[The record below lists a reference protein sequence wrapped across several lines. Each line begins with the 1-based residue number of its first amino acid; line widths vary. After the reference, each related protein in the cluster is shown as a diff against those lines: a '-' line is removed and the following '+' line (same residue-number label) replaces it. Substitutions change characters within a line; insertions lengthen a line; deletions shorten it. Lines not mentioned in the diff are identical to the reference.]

1 MVSGSFSRNGG
12 SIGLAFVLAVSS
24 LVLVAVESPQAVS
37 ASTGCT
43 SGSVSTTT
51 EIGRNYLGE
60 SDEFVSAPRVSSD
73 RKLHRYTKVTFTSNG
88 VSDASCTWVAPAGV
102 TTGQVL
108 AVGGG
113 GAGGTYF
120 GGGGGGGAM
129 YLNKLPVI
137 TPGQSYAITV
147 GIGGASVPI
156 SCLPNC
162 NGGNGHASQIENI
175 GWAGGGSGGGGNTNE
190 SLGSYEC
197 TSTDAN
203 NTSVA
208 CGGGGGAAA
217 PIEGGQLAQNRPTS
231 HGVPFGAAVGTMY
244 YQGGG
249 SQKLAVTEAGGDGGV
264 GIADSYILNTSTA
277 LEYLSGGGGGAGYT
291 NANGKWGSG
300 DSLTCGTDWMF
311 NCALGA
317 SGWRM
322 PFYPD
327 SVSISPFG
335 GGGGGLFINAKPT
348 RGSRLQG
355 VFSFSSSQFKFPTV
369 PSLVTSSGG
378 ASASYNP
385 LTASGTAAT
394 AGLANYGGGGGA
406 GGGILAT
413 DGTITSDAT
422 LSRGGN
428 GGSGVVSIIYY
439 ERPEI
444 SGGQS
449 TLTTSFGVAAST
461 EAFSAAKGNL
471 PITQDMSLS
480 STPTYTWSVTN
491 TSGSALSGISV
502 DSSGVVSVAADKT
515 VGIYEAVVKATDGI
529 GSTTSVPLTIEVT
542 KRLQTPLYFF
552 FTTAPVNPHIGAPIY
567 QPWVNGGSST
577 RSKQITIDPS
587 STSVC
592 SITGNNLSRYS
603 VTGKVSFIGVGN
615 CILNVEQPG
624 DANYEAAR
632 LSQTVVVTPRDDQ
645 TPLAFTSTAPV
656 NHHVGGT
663 PYTVT
668 VSGGSSSKSRIIS
681 IDETSSTVCSISGT
695 TSGSAVTFTEVG
707 DCIINV
713 DQAGDYNYNSAHAS
727 QTVTVT
733 ARSSQAA
740 LSVTTPTGAYVGL
753 DFTPVVS
760 GGSGDG
766 QVTISIASYSSPY
779 CSITGVGTDVVITAL
794 AVGSCVMLVNKAAD
808 YNYDAASEVTRL
820 FMIYETRSLAVDVDS
835 YQKVYQYLGT
845 TIDVL
850 PTVKIDGS
858 FSPSYDMRISDE
870 TTKISGHPICNL
882 TSKYDLHITG
892 VGTCKFFAID
902 TDNRYFYSQSPMQTI
917 YVVAPGD
924 TTLPTVTSV
933 AGFRDGVYST
943 GQKISILVTMSER
956 VIVTGTPRIQL
967 NTGASG
973 RYANY
978 VSGNYADTLLFEYT
992 AQAGDQ
998 TSDLDYAN
1006 VSALQLSGG
1015 SIDDFSANSAVIT
1028 LVSPGSAGSLGYA
1041 SNIGVNPPATTTST
1055 TTSTTTTTVPIPTGL
1070 TPTFSNAVP
1079 LVDGFTF
1086 IITNFSADY
1095 TYFLAV
1101 SRGSISRTNEVV
1113 TVTGVDPGETVGV
1126 LVITDRIGYAQSDSS
1141 LTAAA
1146 ATTTTTTL
1154 SPTTT
1159 VVQSTTTSSVAPEV
1173 STTTT
1178 VAGISQVTTTTIAG
1192 VSTTVAPK
1200 SGSVAESSPAIIVS
1214 APSGSGGVATIV
1226 AFVAPVVTRVLL
1238 IGKSTTIK
1246 SLATYF
1252 KLVVPS
1258 GAKLSARIAS
1268 SSGKFCRI
1276 VSTSVKALKK
1286 GTCTL
1291 SITMKPK
1298 KGKSLTK
1305 SGKILVK

>member
-461 EAFSAAKGNL
+461 ESFTATKGNL
-471 PITQDMSLS
+471 PITQDMTLS

-491 TSGSALSGISV
+491 TSGSALSGVSI
-502 DSSGVVSVAADKT
+502 DSNGVVTVAATKT
-515 VGIYEAVVKATDGI
+515 VGIYEALVKATDGI
-529 GSTTSVPLTIEVT
+529 GSTTSAPLTIEVT

-552 FTTAPVNPHIGAPIY
+552 FTTAPVNPHIGAPTY
-567 QPWVNGGSST
+567 EPWVQGGSSSK
-577 RSKQITIDPS
+577 SKQITIDS
-587 STSVC
+587 SSSSVC
-592 SITGNNLSRYS
+592 SITGNNLSQYA

-615 CILNVEQPG
+615 CILNIEQPG

-632 LSQTVVVTPRDDQ
+632 LSQTVIVTPRDDQ

-681 IDETSSTVCSISGT
+681 IDETSSDVCSISGT

-753 DFTPVVS
+753 DFVPVVS

-779 CSITGVGTDVVITAL
+779 CSISGVGTDVVVTAL

-808 YNYDAASEVTRL
+808 YNYDAAAETTQL
-820 FMIYETRSLAVDVDS
+820 FMIYETRSLAVDVGS
-835 YQKVYQYLGT
+835 YQKVYQYSGT

-850 PTVKIDGS
+850 PTVKVNGS
-858 FSPSYDMRISDE
+858 FSPSYDMRISDD
-870 TTKISGHPICNL
+870 TTKISGQPICNL

-892 VGTCKFFAID
+892 IGTCKFFAID

-917 YVVAPGD
+917 YVIAPGD
-924 TTLPTVTSV
+924 TTRPTVTSV
-933 AGFRDGVYST
+933 VGFSNGIFTT
-943 GQKISILVTMSER
+943 GQKISIVVTMSER

-978 VSGNYADTLLFEYT
+978 VSGNYANTLLFEYT

-998 TSDLDYAN
+998 TSDLDYAT
-1006 VSALQLSGG
+1006 VSALQLNGG
-1015 SIDDFSANSAVIT
+1015 SIDDFSANSADIT
-1028 LVSPGSAGSLGYA
+1028 LASPGSAGSLGYA
-1041 SNIGVNPPATTTST
+1041 SSIGVNPAATTTTS
-1055 TTSTTTTTVPIPTGL
+1055 TTSTTTTTVPISAGL
-1070 TPTFSNAVP
+1070 TPTFSDAVP
-1079 LVDGFTF
+1079 TLDGFTF
-1086 IITNFSADY
+1086 TITNYSADY

-1126 LVITDRIGYAQSDSS
+1126 LVLTDRSGHSQSNSS

-1146 ATTTTTTL
+1146 ATTTTTT
-1154 SPTTT
+1154 STTTTTTTTTT
-1159 VVQSTTTSSVAPEV
+1159 VAQSNTTSTVAPEV
-1173 STTTT
+1173 STT
-1178 VAGISQVTTTTIAG
+1178 A
-1192 VSTTVAPK
+1192 APA
-1200 SGSVAESSPAIIVS
+1200 SVAAAGATPTVIFS
-1214 APSGSGGVATIV
+1214 APSGTSGLATIV
-1226 AFVAPVVTRVLL
+1226 AFNAPVTKYMMKV
-1238 IGKSTTIK
+1238 GKSTSFK
-1246 SLATYF
+1246 SLATNL

-1258 GAKLSARIAS
+1258 GAKLSARVS
-1268 SSGKFCRI
+1268 SSASKICR
-1276 VSTSVKALKK
+1276 VSGSSVKALKR
-1286 GTCTL
+1286 GFCSL

-1298 KGKSLTK
+1298 KGKSSTK

>member
-1 MVSGSFSRNGG
+1 MTFRAHSCSDR
-12 SIGLAFVLAVSS
+12 SIGLVIALVVSS
-24 LVLVAVESPQAVS
+24 LVLVVVESPQAVS

-51 EIGRNYLGE
+51 EIGHNYLGE
-60 SDEFVSAPRVSSD
+60 LDENLNAPRVSSD
-73 RKLHRYTKVTFTSNG
+73 RKLHRYTKVTFVSDG
-88 VSDASCTWVAPAGV
+88 VSDASCTWLAPAGV

-156 SCLPNC
+156 WCLPNC
-162 NGGNGHASQIENI
+162 NGGNGRASQIEDI
-175 GWAGGGSGGGGNTNE
+175 GWAGGGTGGGGNTTD
-190 SLGSYEC
+190 SVGSYEC
-197 TSTDAN
+197 LSADEN
-203 NTSVA
+203 NSSVA
-208 CGGGGGAAA
+208 CGAGGGAAA
-217 PIEGGQLAQNRPTS
+217 AIEGGQTAINNPTVAGRP
-231 HGVPFGAAVGTMY
+231 FAANVGTAY
-244 YQGGG
+244 HQFG
-249 SQKLAVTEAGGDGGV
+249 SQKLAVIEFGGGGGV
-264 GIADSYILNTSTA
+264 GLADSFLYPSVHNEI
-277 LEYLSGGGGGAGYT
+277 LSGGGGGAGNT
-291 NANGKWGSG
+291 FANSKWASSRWASNGG
-300 DSLTCGTDWMF
+300 LTCGNDWSF

-327 SVSISPFG
+327 SVSMSAYG
-335 GGGGGLFINAKPT
+335 GGGGGLYLHIQPA
-348 RGSRLQG
+348 RGSQQQG
-355 VFSFSSSQFKFPTV
+355 VFSFSSAQFKFPTA

-378 ASASYNP
+378 ASASYDP
-385 LTASGTAAT
+385 LTSSGTSAT

-413 DGTITSDAT
+413 DGKLASDAI
-422 LSRGGN
+422 LSSGGN

-444 SGGQS
+444 SHGQS
-449 TLTTSFGVAAST
+449 AVTTSYGVAAST
-461 EAFSAAKGNL
+461 EAFTASKGNL
-471 PITQDMSLS
+471 PITQDMTLS

-491 TSGSALSGISV
+491 TSGSALSGVSI
-502 DSSGVVSVAADKT
+502 DSGGVVTVGATTT
-515 VGIYEAVVKATDGI
+515 VGIYEALVKATDGI
-529 GSTTSVPLTIEVT
+529 RSTTSVPLTIEVT
-542 KRLQTPLYFF
+542 KRLQAPLFFSVNTP
-552 FTTAPVNPHIGAPIY
+552 PVSPHIGAPIY
-567 QPWVNGGSST
+567 QPWAGGGST
-577 RSKQITIDPS
+577 RAQKQITIDSAS
-587 STSVC
+587 SGVC
-592 SITGNNLSRYS
+592 SIAANNASYEYA
-603 VTGKVSFIGVGN
+603 TGKVSFIGVGDCVISIN
-615 CILNVEQPG
+615 QPG
-624 DANYEAAR
+624 DANYEAAH

-681 IDETSSTVCSISGT
+681 IDTTSSSVCSNSGT

-753 DFTPVVS
+753 DFMPVVS

-766 QVTISIASYSSPY
+766 QVTISLASYSSPY

-794 AVGSCVMLVNKAAD
+794 AVGSCVMVVNKAAD
-808 YNYDAASEVTRL
+808 YSYDAATEITQL
-820 FMIYETRSLAVDVDS
+820 FMIYETRTLTVDSGS
-835 YQKVYQYLGT
+835 YQKVYQYSGA
-845 TIDVL
+845 TINVL
-850 PTVKIDGS
+850 PTVKINGS
-858 FSPSYDMRISDE
+858 FSPSYDMRISDD
-870 TTKISGHPICNL
+870 TTKISGEPICNL
-882 TSKYDLHITG
+882 TSKYNLRITG
-892 VGTCKFFAID
+892 VGTCKFFAVD
-902 TDNRYFYSQSPMQTI
+902 TDNQYFYSQSPIQTI

-924 TTLPTVTSV
+924 STRPTVTSV
-933 AGFRDGVYST
+933 VGFSNGVFTT
-943 GQKISILVTMSER
+943 GQKISIVVTMSER
-956 VIVTGTPRIQL
+956 VIVTGTPRIHL

-978 VSGNYADTLLFEYT
+978 VSGNYANTLLFEYT

-1006 VSALQLSGG
+1006 VSALQLNGG
-1015 SIDDFSANSAVIT
+1015 SIDDFSANSADIT
-1028 LVSPGSAGSLGYA
+1028 LVSPGSAGSLSYA
-1041 SNIGVNPPATTTST
+1041 SNIGVNPAATTTTS
-1055 TTSTTTTTVPIPTGL
+1055 TTSTTTTTVPISAGL
-1070 TPTFSNAVP
+1070 TPMFSDAVP
-1079 LVDGFTF
+1079 TLDGFTF
-1086 IITNFSADY
+1086 TITNYSADY

-1126 LVITDRIGYAQSDSS
+1126 LVLTDRSGHSQSNSS

-1146 ATTTTTTL
+1146 ATTTTTTSTTTTTTTTL

-1159 VVQSTTTSSVAPEV
+1159 VASTVPQES
-1173 STTTT
+1173 TTT
-1178 VAGISQVTTTTIAG
+1178 VAVSGPATTA
-1192 VSTTVAPK
+1192 
-1200 SGSVAESSPAIIVS
+1200 SPASVVTAGANPTVIVS
-1214 APSGSGGVATIV
+1214 APSGTGGIATIV
-1226 AFVAPVVTRVLL
+1226 AFTAPVATRVLL

-1246 SLATYF
+1246 SLATYL

-1258 GAKLSARIAS
+1258 GAKLSARIAN
-1268 SSGKFCRI
+1268 SSGKICRV

-1305 SGKILVK
+1305 SGKIVVK

>member
-491 TSGSALSGISV
+491 TSGSALSGVSI
-502 DSSGVVSVAADKT
+502 DSNGVVTVAATKT
-515 VGIYEAVVKATDGI
+515 VGIYEALVKATDGI
-529 GSTTSVPLTIEVT
+529 GSTTSAPLTIEVT
-542 KRLQTPLYFF
+542 KRLQAPLYFF
-552 FTTAPVNPHIGAPIY
+552 FTTAPVNPHIGAPTY
-567 QPWVNGGSST
+567 EPWVQGGSSSK
-577 RSKQITIDPS
+577 SKQITIDPS
-587 STSVC
+587 SSSIC
-592 SITGNNLSRYS
+592 SITGNNLSQYA

-615 CILNVEQPG
+615 CILNIEQPG

-632 LSQTVVVTPRDDQ
+632 LSQTVIVTPRDDQ

-681 IDETSSTVCSISGT
+681 IDETSSAVCSISGT
-695 TSGSAVTFTEVG
+695 TSGSAVTFAEVG

-753 DFTPVVS
+753 DFIPLVS

-766 QVTISIASYSSPY
+766 QVTISIASYSAPY
-779 CSITGVGTDVVITAL
+779 CSISGVGTDVVVTAL

-808 YNYDAASEVTRL
+808 YNYDEATEITQL
-820 FMIYETRSLAVDVDS
+820 FMIYATRSLVVNS
-835 YQKVYQYLGT
+835 GSFQKVYQYSGT
-845 TIDVL
+845 TLDVL
-850 PTVKIDGS
+850 PTVTINGS

-870 TTKISGHPICNL
+870 TTKISGQPICNL

-892 VGTCKFFAID
+892 IGTCKFFAID
-902 TDNRYFYSQSPMQTI
+902 TDNQYFYSQSPMQTI

-924 TTLPTVTSV
+924 SMRPTVTSV
-933 AGFRDGVYST
+933 GGFSNGIFTT
-943 GQKISILVTMSER
+943 GQKISILVTMSEG
-956 VIVTGTPRIQL
+956 VIVTGTPRL
-967 NTGASG
+967 HLDTGASG

-978 VSGNYADTLLFEYT
+978 VSGSYGNTLIFEYT
-992 AQAGDQ
+992 AQTGDEI
-998 TSDLDYAN
+998 TDLDY
-1006 VSALQLSGG
+1006 VGTSSLQLNGG
-1015 SIDDFSANSAVIT
+1015 TIADFSDNAIVAT
-1028 LVSPGSAGSLGYA
+1028 LPSPGSVGSLGHA
-1041 SNIGVNPPATTTST
+1041 SNIGVNPAATTTTS
-1055 TTSTTTTTVPIPTGL
+1055 TTSTTTTTVPILAGL
-1070 TPTFSNAVP
+1070 TPTFSDAVP
-1079 LVDGFTF
+1079 TLDGFMFT
-1086 IITNFSADY
+1086 ITNYSADY

-1126 LVITDRIGYAQSDSS
+1126 LVLTDRSGHSQSNSS

-1146 ATTTTTTL
+1146 ATTTTTT
-1154 SPTTT
+1154 STTTTTTTTTT
-1159 VVQSTTTSSVAPEV
+1159 VAQSNTTSTVAPEV
-1173 STTTT
+1173 STT
-1178 VAGISQVTTTTIAG
+1178 A
-1192 VSTTVAPK
+1192 APA
-1200 SGSVAESSPAIIVS
+1200 SVAAAGATPTVIFS
-1214 APSGSGGVATIV
+1214 APSGTSGLATIV
-1226 AFVAPVVTRVLL
+1226 AFNAPVTKYMMKV
-1238 IGKSTTIK
+1238 GKSTSFK
-1246 SLATYF
+1246 SLATNL

-1258 GAKLSARIAS
+1258 GAKLSARVS
-1268 SSGKFCRI
+1268 SSASKICR
-1276 VSTSVKALKK
+1276 VSGSSVKALKR
-1286 GTCTL
+1286 GFCSL

-1298 KGKSLTK
+1298 KGKSSTK

>member
-491 TSGSALSGISV
+491 TSGSALSGVSI
-502 DSSGVVSVAADKT
+502 DSNGVVTVAATKT
-515 VGIYEAVVKATDGI
+515 VGIYEALVKATDGI
-529 GSTTSVPLTIEVT
+529 GSTTSAPLTIEVT
-542 KRLQTPLYFF
+542 KRLQAPLYFF
-552 FTTAPVNPHIGAPIY
+552 FTTAPVNPHIGAPTY
-567 QPWVNGGSST
+567 EPWVQGGSSSK
-577 RSKQITIDPS
+577 SKQITIDPS
-587 STSVC
+587 SSSIC
-592 SITGNNLSRYS
+592 SITGNNLSQYA

-615 CILNVEQPG
+615 CILNIEQPG

-632 LSQTVVVTPRDDQ
+632 LSQTVIVTPRDDQ

-681 IDETSSTVCSISGT
+681 IDETSSAVCSISGT
-695 TSGSAVTFTEVG
+695 TSGSAVTFAEVG

-753 DFTPVVS
+753 DFIPLVS

-766 QVTISIASYSSPY
+766 QVTISIASYSAPY
-779 CSITGVGTDVVITAL
+779 CSISGVGTDVVVTAL

-808 YNYDAASEVTRL
+808 YNYDEATEITQL
-820 FMIYETRSLAVDVDS
+820 FMIYATRSLVVNS
-835 YQKVYQYLGT
+835 GSFQKVYQYSGT
-845 TIDVL
+845 TLDVL
-850 PTVKIDGS
+850 PTVTINGS

-870 TTKISGHPICNL
+870 TTKISGQPICNL

-892 VGTCKFFAID
+892 IGTCKFFAID
-902 TDNRYFYSQSPMQTI
+902 TDNQYFYSQSPMQTI

-924 TTLPTVTSV
+924 SMRPTVTSV
-933 AGFRDGVYST
+933 GGFSNGIFTT
-943 GQKISILVTMSER
+943 GQKISILVTMSEG
-956 VIVTGTPRIQL
+956 VIVTGTPRL
-967 NTGASG
+967 HLDTGASG

-978 VSGNYADTLLFEYT
+978 VSGSYGNTLIFEYT
-992 AQAGDQ
+992 AQTGDEI
-998 TSDLDYAN
+998 TDLDY
-1006 VSALQLSGG
+1006 VGTSSLQLNGG
-1015 SIDDFSANSAVIT
+1015 TIADFSDNAIVAT
-1028 LVSPGSAGSLGYA
+1028 LPSPGSVGSLGHA
-1041 SNIGVNPPATTTST
+1041 SNIGVNPAATTTTS
-1055 TTSTTTTTVPIPTGL
+1055 TTSTTTTTVPILAGL
-1070 TPTFSNAVP
+1070 TPTFSDAVP
-1079 LVDGFTF
+1079 TLDGFMFT
-1086 IITNFSADY
+1086 ITNYSADY
-1095 TYFLAV
+1095 TYFRAV

-1126 LVITDRIGYAQSDSS
+1126 LVLTDRSGHSQSNSS

-1146 ATTTTTTL
+1146 ATTTTTT
-1154 SPTTT
+1154 STTTTTTTTTT
-1159 VVQSTTTSSVAPEV
+1159 VAQSNTTSTVAPEV
-1173 STTTT
+1173 STT
-1178 VAGISQVTTTTIAG
+1178 A
-1192 VSTTVAPK
+1192 APA
-1200 SGSVAESSPAIIVS
+1200 SVAAAGATPTVIFS
-1214 APSGSGGVATIV
+1214 APSGTSGLATIV
-1226 AFVAPVVTRVLL
+1226 AFNAPVTKYMMKV
-1238 IGKSTTIK
+1238 GKSTSFK
-1246 SLATYF
+1246 SLATNL

-1258 GAKLSARIAS
+1258 GAKLSARVS
-1268 SSGKFCRI
+1268 SSASKICR
-1276 VSTSVKALKK
+1276 VSGSSVKALKR
-1286 GTCTL
+1286 GFCSL

-1298 KGKSLTK
+1298 KGKSSTK

>member
-491 TSGSALSGISV
+491 TSGSALSGVSI
-502 DSSGVVSVAADKT
+502 DSNGVVTVAATKT
-515 VGIYEAVVKATDGI
+515 VGIYEALVKATDGI
-529 GSTTSVPLTIEVT
+529 GSTTSAPLTIEVT

-552 FTTAPVNPHIGAPIY
+552 FTAAPVNPHIGAPTY
-567 QPWVNGGSST
+567 EPWVQGGSSSK
-577 RSKQITIDPS
+577 SKQITIDS
-587 STSVC
+587 SSSSVC
-592 SITGNNLSRYS
+592 SITGNNLSQYA

-615 CILNVEQPG
+615 CILNIEQPG

-632 LSQTVVVTPRDDQ
+632 LSQTVIVTPRDDQ

-681 IDETSSTVCSISGT
+681 IDETSSAVCSISGT
-695 TSGSAVTFTEVG
+695 TSGSAVTFAEVG

-753 DFTPVVS
+753 DFIPVVS

-779 CSITGVGTDVVITAL
+779 CSISGVGTDVVVTAL

-808 YNYDAASEVTRL
+808 YNYDEATEITQL
-820 FMIYETRSLAVDVDS
+820 FMIYATRSLVVNS
-835 YQKVYQYLGT
+835 GSFQKVYQYSGT
-845 TIDVL
+845 TLDVL
-850 PTVKIDGS
+850 PTVTINGS

-870 TTKISGHPICNL
+870 TTKISGQPICNL

-892 VGTCKFFAID
+892 IGTCKFFAID
-902 TDNRYFYSQSPMQTI
+902 TDNQYFYSQSPMQTI

-924 TTLPTVTSV
+924 SMRPTVTSV
-933 AGFRDGVYST
+933 GGFSNGIFTT
-943 GQKISILVTMSER
+943 GQKISILVTMSEG
-956 VIVTGTPRIQL
+956 VIVTGTPRL
-967 NTGASG
+967 HLDTGASG

-978 VSGNYADTLLFEYT
+978 VSGSYGNTLIFEYT
-992 AQAGDQ
+992 AQTGDEI
-998 TSDLDYAN
+998 TDLDY
-1006 VSALQLSGG
+1006 VGTSSLQLNGG
-1015 SIDDFSANSAVIT
+1015 TIADFSDNAIVAT
-1028 LVSPGSAGSLGYA
+1028 LPSPGSVGSLGHA
-1041 SNIGVNPPATTTST
+1041 SNIGVNPAATTTTS
-1055 TTSTTTTTVPIPTGL
+1055 TTSTTTTTVPILAGL
-1070 TPTFSNAVP
+1070 TPTFSDAVP
-1079 LVDGFTF
+1079 TLDGFMFT
-1086 IITNFSADY
+1086 ITNYSADY

-1126 LVITDRIGYAQSDSS
+1126 LVLTDRSGHSQSNSS

-1146 ATTTTTTL
+1146 ATTTTTT
-1154 SPTTT
+1154 STTTTTTTTTT
-1159 VVQSTTTSSVAPEV
+1159 VAQSNTTSTVAPEV
-1173 STTTT
+1173 STT
-1178 VAGISQVTTTTIAG
+1178 A
-1192 VSTTVAPK
+1192 APA
-1200 SGSVAESSPAIIVS
+1200 SVAAAGATPTVIFS
-1214 APSGSGGVATIV
+1214 APSGTSGLATIV
-1226 AFVAPVVTRVLL
+1226 AFNAPVTKYMMKV
-1238 IGKSTTIK
+1238 GKSTSFK
-1246 SLATYF
+1246 SLATNL

-1258 GAKLSARIAS
+1258 GAKLSARVS
-1268 SSGKFCRI
+1268 SSASKICR
-1276 VSTSVKALKK
+1276 VSGSSVKALKR
-1286 GTCTL
+1286 GFCSL

-1298 KGKSLTK
+1298 KGKSSTK

>member
-1 MVSGSFSRNGG
+1 MGFLHHSRRTG
-12 SIGLAFVLAVSS
+12 SIGLAILLVLSS
-24 LVLVAVESPQAVS
+24 LVMVAVEAPQIVS

-43 SGSVSTTT
+43 SGSVATTT

-156 SCLPNC
+156 SCIPNC

-190 SLGSYEC
+190 PLGSYEC

-203 NTSVA
+203 NNSVA

-264 GIADSYILNTSTA
+264 GIADSYILDTSA
-277 LEYLSGGGGGAGYT
+277 ASEYLSGGGGGAGYT
-291 NANGKWGSG
+291 DANGQWGSG
-300 DSLTCGTDWMF
+300 SALTCGTIWSV

-322 PFYPD
+322 PFYPE
-327 SVSISPFG
+327 SVSMSTYG
-335 GGGGGLFINAKPT
+335 GGGGGLYINTKPSSCN
-348 RGSRLQG
+348 RCAG
-355 VFSFSSSQFKFPTV
+355 VYSYRSGTFKFPTV
-369 PSLVTSSGG
+369 PSEVTSSGG
-378 ASASYNP
+378 TSASYSM
-385 LTASGTAAT
+385 LTSSGTPAT
-394 AGLANYGGGGGA
+394 SGLAHYGGGGGA
-406 GGGILAT
+406 GGGTMAT
-413 DGTITSDAT
+413 DRTISADAT

-461 EAFSAAKGNL
+461 EAFTAAKGNL
-471 PITQDMSLS
+471 PITQDMTLS

-491 TSGSALSGISV
+491 TSGSALSGVSI
-502 DSSGVVSVAADKT
+502 DSNGVVTVAATKT
-515 VGIYEAVVKATDGI
+515 VGIYEALVKATDGI
-529 GSTTSVPLTIEVT
+529 GSTTSAPLTIEVT

-552 FTTAPVNPHIGAPIY
+552 FTAAPVNPHIGAPTY
-567 QPWVNGGSST
+567 EPWVQGGSSSK
-577 RSKQITIDPS
+577 SKQITIDS
-587 STSVC
+587 SSSSVC
-592 SITGNNLSRYS
+592 SITGNNLSQYA

-615 CILNVEQPG
+615 CILNIEQPG
-624 DANYEAAR
+624 DANYEATR

-663 PYTVT
+663 AYTVT

-681 IDETSSTVCSISGT
+681 IDTTSSSVCSISGT

-713 DQAGDYNYNSAHAS
+713 DQAGDYNYNSGHAS

-753 DFTPVVS
+753 DFVPVVS

-779 CSITGVGTDVVITAL
+779 CSISGVGTDVVVTAL

-808 YNYDAASEVTRL
+808 YNYDAAAETTQL
-820 FMIYETRSLAVDVDS
+820 FMIYETRSLAVDVGS
-835 YQKVYQYLGT
+835 YQKVYQYSGT

-850 PTVKIDGS
+850 PTVKVNGS
-858 FSPSYDMRISDE
+858 FSPSYDMRISDD
-870 TTKISGHPICNL
+870 TTKISGQPICNL

-892 VGTCKFFAID
+892 IGTCKFFAID

-917 YVVAPGD
+917 YVIAPGD
-924 TTLPTVTSV
+924 TTRPTVTSV
-933 AGFRDGVYST
+933 VGFSNGIFTT
-943 GQKISILVTMSER
+943 GQKISIVVTMSER

-978 VSGNYADTLLFEYT
+978 VSGNYANTLLFEYT

-998 TSDLDYAN
+998 TSDLDYAT
-1006 VSALQLSGG
+1006 VSALQLNGG
-1015 SIDDFSANSAVIT
+1015 SIDDFTANSADIT
-1028 LVSPGSAGSLGYA
+1028 LASPGSAGSLGYA
-1041 SNIGVNPPATTTST
+1041 SSIGVNPAATTTTS
-1055 TTSTTTTTVPIPTGL
+1055 TTSTTTTTVPISAGL
-1070 TPTFSNAVP
+1070 TPTFSDAIP
-1079 LVDGFTF
+1079 TLDGFTF
-1086 IITNFSADY
+1086 TITNYSADY

-1126 LVITDRIGYAQSDSS
+1126 LVLTDRSGHSQSNNS

-1146 ATTTTTTL
+1146 ATTTTTTSTTTTTTTTTTTL

-1159 VVQSTTTSSVAPEV
+1159 VASTVPQESSTTVTVIGPGTTTSPASVATAGAIP
-1173 STTTT
+1173 T
-1178 VAGISQVTTTTIAG
+1178 V
-1192 VSTTVAPK
+1192 
-1200 SGSVAESSPAIIVS
+1200 IVS
-1214 APSGSGGVATIV
+1214 APSGTGGLATVVAFIAPVATR
-1226 AFVAPVVTRVLL
+1226 TLL
-1238 IGKSTTIK
+1238 VGKSTTIK